1 MCEWGCGQVPE
12 AVSSRGSDLDQR
24 IRAARRRLGESII
37 AAARLT
43 PGHVVA
49 WGQFVDA
56 PARSTHT
63 GIYGTSAGVV
73 MLAARGRD
81 MAGTVRLLPGVAE
94 PSATG
99 FDATDLL
106 ITHKVSAIVDALCA
120 VRYEGTLTTAAC
132 LGLLSGIIDRQGWG
146 HHMVPDEPEAPSVL
160 ATAQALTSLSGV
172 DGIDAEPLEGPAA
185 WLGSRIL
192 EDGPV
197 GTLELA
203 FAVIALAR
211 LRRAGVGPENAAALR
226 RGVNALHAWLRQAHA
241 RPIMYEQ
248 IHYWVPKPA
257 DQRNH
262 YMTFPLQVV
271 VGTALLQAGAPARSR
286 SLLSDLA
293 SRLCHAIEVDGGLRS
308 TLTERIGVV
317 DAGLVDQFLAGFL
330 ADQSSSTRR
339 QRVFP
344 RLARARFLHR
354 AIVFL
359 TLVVV
364 AFWTWRIAAG
374 EGGTTSATSIAN
386 VAFALV
392 TGVLGS
398 MVYSRWDRR

>member
-1 MCEWGCGQVPE
+1 M
-12 AVSSRGSDLDQR
+12 
-24 IRAARRRLGESII
+24 
-37 AAARLT
+37 
-43 PGHVVA
+43 A
-49 WGQFVDA
+49 WGQFADA
-56 PARSTHT
+56 PARSSHT

-81 MAGTVRLLPGVAE
+81 MAGTVRLLPGATE
-94 PSATG
+94 SSAIA
-99 FDATDLL
+99 FDATDLF
-106 ITHKVSAIVDALCA
+106 ITHKVCAIVDALCA
-120 VRYEGTLTTAAC
+120 VRHEQTRTTVAC

-146 HHMVPDEPEAPSVL
+146 HHTVPDDPEAPSVL
-160 ATAQALTSLSGV
+160 ATAQALISLSGV

-192 EDGPV
+192 EDGPL

-211 LRRAGVGPENAAALR
+211 LRRAGIGPENVNAMR
-226 RGVNALHAWLRQAHA
+226 RGVTALHSWLRQVRA
-241 RPIMYEQ
+241 RPIAYEQ

-271 VGTALLQAGAPARSR
+271 VGTAMLQAGAPARSR

-293 SRLCHAIEVDGGLRS
+293 GRLCHAIEVDGGLRS

-317 DAGLVDQFLAGFL
+317 DAGLVDQFLAEFL
-330 ADQSSSTRR
+330 AAQPSSTRR
-339 QRVFP
+339 QRVLR
-344 RLARARFLHR
+344 RLAGARLFHR
-354 AIVFL
+354 ALVFV

-364 AFWTWRIAAG
+364 AFWSWRIAAG
-374 EGGTTSATSIAN
+374 ESGVTSATSIAN
-386 VAFALV
+386 IAFALV